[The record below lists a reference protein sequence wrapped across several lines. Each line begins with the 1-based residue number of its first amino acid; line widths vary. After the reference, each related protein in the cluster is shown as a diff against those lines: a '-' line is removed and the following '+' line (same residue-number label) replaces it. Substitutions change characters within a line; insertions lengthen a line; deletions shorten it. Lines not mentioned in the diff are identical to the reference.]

1 MGLQRV
7 GHDLAIT
14 QIISTASPIED
25 AADDKDKK
33 RRRWGVLLP
42 SFFLMLEYPH
52 GPLYWLWGKL
62 GLTLVSFPGGS
73 EVKASAYSGMWEAQV

>member
-25 AADDKDKK
+25 AADDKDN

-52 GPLYWLWGKL
+52 GPLYWLWL
-62 GLTLVSFPGGS
+62 LPESCSSNLMSWLFPFFL
-73 EVKASAYSGMWEAQV
+73 EVQAKSLPP